1 MLCEQKGEAMNDWMP
16 IDDEVARRAE
26 RKAIIVGVCALGV
39 LAIIVLGVLFGGG
52 A

>member
-1 MLCEQKGEAMNDWMP
+1 MNDWMP